1 MDEIKQ
7 NVHLVKD
14 LLQELNANV
23 PFFIA
28 GGSLFSLMNGDNNY
42 NDIDVFFYNNK
53 HVELVK
59 ERVNSIPKTEQF
71 YITEKA
77 ITYNPNVLAIEVT
90 ECVTE
95 CTTNSADIDKSKI
108 VNETLTNAKHTIQLI
123 TMVCGDPED
132 VLNGF
137 DINCS
142 ELAVTS
148 EYKFIKS
155 KNYSKNIKVNF
166 DRFSDNT
173 LSRFKKYTRF
183 KGAIDK
189 DDNELMKIF
198 DYLLDNPD
206 MLLRETYS
214 STTKFKAIQIIEH
227 LPLSDMSISQCD
239 ILQNSIIQKLS
250 VNKAISLFSSMLYLV
265 KHVSRAS
272 DMLVL
277 SKLLHEKKIGTLDN
291 KSYSYAKMYPDRYN
305 EILDKYPEYFV

>member
-7 NVHLVKD
+7 NVQLVKD

-28 GGSLFSLMNGDNNY
+28 GGSLFTLINGNNNY

-59 ERVNSIPKTEQF
+59 ERVNSIPKTDQF
-71 YITEKA
+71 YITENA
-77 ITYNPNVLAIEVT
+77 ITYNPNVLTIEFDN
-90 ECVTE
+90 E
-95 CTTNSADIDKSKI
+95 CTTYSAKRTIVNGKI
-108 VNETLTNAKHTIQLI
+108 VNEQLTNAKHTIQLI

-189 DDNELMKIF
+189 DYNELIKIF

-250 VNKAISLFSSMLYLV
+250 VNKAIGLFSSMLYLM

-272 DMLVL
+272 DILVL
-277 SKLLHEKKIGTLDN
+277 SKLLYEKKHGTLDN
-291 KSYSYAKMYPDRYN
+291 ASYSYAKMNPDRYN
-305 EILDKYPEYFV
+305 EILDKYPEYFL